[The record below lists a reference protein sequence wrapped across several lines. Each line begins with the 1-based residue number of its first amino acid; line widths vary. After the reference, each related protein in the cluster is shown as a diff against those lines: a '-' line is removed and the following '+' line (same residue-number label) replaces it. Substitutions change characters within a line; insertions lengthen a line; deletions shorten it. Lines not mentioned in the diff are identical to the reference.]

1 MFRKKLIKS
10 ENQLKNK
17 KDQIKKRI
25 IDQSENLNNLPAKN
39 FSDAKTSNTLL
50 QDKETYSKIKNFLI
64 NLSLPYFMLDSNKQK
79 TRQSKEDMYFLVTN
93 DKTYPNRSAK
103 AYDTNSQDPQNDKK
117 IPGKISGKISV
128 NFDLDKIKNHQ
139 NLNINFDDNNND
151 SKSPNDL
158 KNEYTS
164 PSTIEEINYNCKKN
178 SEENYCIN
186 SNNKSKKSFIY
197 KNNNTNRNNDNYL
210 SQSSNFDN
218 NYFFEDIDIDYD
230 IDIEKYNDYTR
241 FKTNIIN
248 NNLILSKKNSNEN
261 QKSNENNNLNYDQ
274 EMKISDD
281 YKDYCDILHDGSNNN
296 NLYGIKIN
304 KNNKL
309 LNSKINNYNNIDN
322 EIECNYSNDKREFSF
337 NGNLNNLN
345 NNNINNNNNFDNN
358 NKINNNSNKNSY
370 GGSNDNNNNRNN
382 SNDELKVTD
391 IETFID
397 NKIDLKDKNE
407 ISENL
412 NYNNKIE
419 NIENNNDV
427 YNTKIQTIK
436 SLKFRY
442 RTKECIEKIYL
453 DEKEL
458 YDKQCKLA
466 YKRNE
471 KYMDYQ
477 IFLQPRMRKI
487 LIDWILEISAILN
500 FKRSTFHLT
509 IILIDCFLSNYPNL
523 QVNKLQ
529 LTGVTCLVI
538 ASKFEVI
545 LLYLIKN

>member
-17 KDQIKKRI
+17 KDQIKNRI
-25 IDQSENLNNLPAKN
+25 FDQSENLNNLPAEN
-39 FSDAKTSNTLL
+39 FSNAKTSNTLL
-50 QDKETYSKIKNFLI
+50 QDKETYCKIKNFLI
-64 NLSLPYFMLDSNKQK
+64 NLSLPYFILDSNKQK
-79 TRQSKEDMYFLVTN
+79 TRKRKEDMYFLVTN
-93 DKTYPNRSAK
+93 DKTYINRSTK
-103 AYDTNSQDPQNDKK
+103 AYDTNSQDPQNDK
-117 IPGKISGKISV
+117 KISGKISV

-139 NLNINFDDNNND
+139 NLNINFDENND
-151 SKSPNDL
+151 DSKYPIYL
-158 KNEYTS
+158 KNENTS
-164 PSTIEEINYNCKKN
+164 PNTNEIKYNCKKN

-186 SNNKSKKSFIY
+186 SNNKSKKSFID
-197 KNNNTNRNNDNYL
+197 KNNNINSNIDNYL
-210 SQSSNFDN
+210 SQISNFDN
-218 NYFFEDIDIDYD
+218 NYFFEDIDIDND
-230 IDIEKYNDYTR
+230 IDIEKNNNYTS

-248 NNLILSKKNSNEN
+248 NNLILNKKNSNEDK
-261 QKSNENNNLNYDQ
+261 KSNENNNLNLDQ

-281 YKDYCDILHDGSNNN
+281 YKDYYDILHNGSNNN
-296 NLYGIKIN
+296 NFYGIKIN
-304 KNNKL
+304 ENDIL
-309 LNSKINNYNNIDN
+309 LNSKINNYNNVKN
-322 EIECNYSNDKREFSF
+322 EIDCNYPNDKREFSF

-412 NYNNKIE
+412 NYNNIIE
-419 NIENNNDV
+419 NIKSIDNNN
-427 YNTKIQTIK
+427 NNFNSKIQTIK
-436 SLKFRY
+436 PLKFRA
-442 RTKECIEKIYL
+442 RTKQCLEKIYL
-453 DEKEL
+453 DEIDL

-466 YKRNE
+466 TKRNFI
-471 KYMDYQ
+471 YMDYQ

-487 LIDWILEISAILN
+487 LIDWILEIIVILN

-509 IILIDCFLSNYPNL
+509 IILMDCFLSNYPNL

-529 LTGVTCLVI
+529 LTGVTCLVL

-545 LLYLIKN
+545 HLYLIKNQ